1 MRMQTFFG
9 TLTRNQQ
16 VKMPVTTEPVMKRR
30 THNNIASIFLSTIT
44 LAGPTLALLLGSGL
58 TDLRAQGT
66 DNRAPAVPPAIEVP
80 GDTNKVSFHVY
91 AVGFQIY
98 TNDTTTFAWGL
109 FAPEARLYDA
119 DGNLVGIHYAYAY
132 NAAGA
137 PIPAW
142 ETVSGSLVV
151 GARIASAP
159 GASGSIPWLLLQAT
173 HTEGP
178 GFLEPTTFVQ
188 RVNTSGGV
196 MPPPVFLPGQEAR
209 VPYTAEYFFYRSK

>member
-1 MRMQTFFG
+1 
-9 TLTRNQQ
+9 
-16 VKMPVTTEPVMKRR
+16 MPANTEPAMKNRI
-30 THNNIASIFLSTIT
+30 HKSISSVFSIT
-44 LAGPTLALLLGSGL
+44 PGLLALLVCAGV

-66 DNRAPAVPPAIEVP
+66 DNRVPVVPDAIKTP

-109 FAPEARLYDA
+109 FAPEATLYDA
-119 DGNLVGIHYAYAY
+119 DGNLVGIHYAYGY

-151 GARIASAP
+151 GARKA
-159 GASGSIPWLLLQAT
+159 
-173 HTEGP
+173 
-178 GFLEPTTFVQ
+178 
-188 RVNTSGGV
+188 
-196 MPPPVFLPGQEAR
+196 
-209 VPYTAEYFFYRSK
+209 